1 MSKRKRATP
10 GKTPATPGQQPAPD
24 ESTDDAAVKDA
35 MVPVT
40 PDLLAGSPDIFA
52 GKKSEPT
59 PEEPPAPEAAPEPIF
74 AESPAEP
81 PAAEPTDADPAP
93 AEPIEASATLIP
105 EPEPP
110 NFVAEQPPP
119 TPPPPYVDAVPYP
132 APQRRGGSSLALGIV
147 LVVVGIF
154 AFVVVMAGVDLT
166 QYGWPLFVII
176 PGLTLL
182 VVGCAGVGS
191 GAPSA
196 GHAAAI

>member
-24 ESTDDAAVKDA
+24 ESTDDAAVKDD
-35 MVPVT
+35 MVHVT

-52 GKKSEPT
+52 GKKSEA

-81 PAAEPTDADPAP
+81 PAAEPTDVDPAS

-110 NFVAEQPPP
+110 AFVAEQPPP
-119 TPPPPYVDAVPYP
+119 TPPPPHVAP
-132 APQRRGGSSLALGIV
+132 AARWFEPRARPRAGGRRHLRLRGGDGRRRSDPVRLA
-147 LVVVGIF
+147 
-154 AFVVVMAGVDLT
+154 AFRHH
-166 QYGWPLFVII
+166 
-176 PGLTLL
+176 PG
-182 VVGCAGVGS
+182 
-191 GAPSA
+191 P
-196 GHAAAI
+196 HAARRRIRGGLLRRHPLT